1 MGFFSIIKT
10 LNFKQL
16 LSLTKI
22 FIYHPLML
30 FPTIKATVI
39 CYRVSDKLYPE
50 LHHLNNEANAF
61 RHALWNALLI
71 KETIKWNK
79 NLSKAVLWSKKITDW
94 HEHFSPNKPLEKM
107 MDLHNNKIGRK
118 LFEEL
123 YLNKKKIY
131 YKDIIDVLKE
141 KALKSKKVTA
151 VEEIKNCENDL
162 VHLPTCKVSK
172 TL

>member
-1 MGFFSIIKT
+1 MGFFLIIKT

-30 FPTIKATVI
+30 FPTLKATVI
-39 CYRVSDKLYPE
+39 CYRVSDTLYPE
-50 LHHLNNEANAF
+50 QHHLNTKANAF

-71 KETIKWNK
+71 KEAIKWNR
-79 NLSKAVLWSKKITDW
+79 NLPKSVSWAKKITDW
-94 HEHFSPNKPLEKM
+94 HEHFSPNKPLERM

-123 YLNKKKIY
+123 YLSKKKIPN
-131 YKDIIDVLKE
+131 KEIINVLKE
-141 KALKSKKVTA
+141 RTLKSK
-151 VEEIKNCENDL
+151 
-162 VHLPTCKVSK
+162 
-172 TL
+172 